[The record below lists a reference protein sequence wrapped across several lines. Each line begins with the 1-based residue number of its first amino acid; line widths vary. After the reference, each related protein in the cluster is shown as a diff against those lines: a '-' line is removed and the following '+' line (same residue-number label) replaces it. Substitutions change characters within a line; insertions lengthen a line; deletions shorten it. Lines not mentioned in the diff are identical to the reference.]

1 MENTS
6 APTFIIRDIETMR
19 VISDPLRAQI
29 FEVLIRQPQTVRQVA
44 ERLGMTASKLYYHF
58 NLLEKFGFI
67 RVFETRQVANLIEKV
82 YTVTSKTL
90 DVDPNLFSFP
100 AGEQNE
106 NLMSIVRGT
115 IDTTREDLIRSL
127 QARLYALDHGEKP
140 HPRRVVINRQL
151 AHLTQTQ
158 AEQFLRRIEEL
169 LKEFEDADQGESED
183 SQLYAM
189 MIAFYPSFYFR
200 GEAVHSTVEER

>member
-106 NLMSIVRGT
+106 SLMSIVRGT

-127 QARLYALDHGEKP
+127 QARLHALEHGEKP
-140 HPRRVVINRQL
+140 QPRRVVLNRQQ
-151 AHLTQTQ
+151 AHLTPTQ
-158 AEQFLRRIEEL
+158 AEQFLSRIEEL
-169 LKEFEDADQGESED
+169 LNEFEQADQGESED

-189 MIAFYPSFYFR
+189 MIAFYPGFYFR
-200 GEAVHSTVEER
+200 GEAEQSTVEEK